1 MNNILLK
8 AEAIYLH
15 PNGELYEYAEND
27 FLNILPETVYAAESF
42 AKKKDYEK
50 AAQAFIYVG
59 YIWGETGN
67 KESAMTAFKNA
78 EKYGMLSGDSITTA
92 RAQYNIAKLL
102 YYECDY
108 DAARYMSDLAD
119 SNYGNNYDEKTYVN
133 NLIANSYIV
142 NKEYDNAEYY
152 LKKSLNYA
160 EAAQSVRAKSMA
172 MNNYSIYYREQ
183 GKYNEAIDILHNCLE
198 TDSTPTRVLMFNL
211 NIGIIYM
218 YMNQYDSA
226 FNYINKSLELS
237 KLTRTKPETETSI
250 YYYLSYITSVH

>member
-42 AKKKDYEK
+42 AIKKDYEK

-92 RAQYNIAKLL
+92 RAEPEHHPKTTYYIDNQFPITINI
-102 YYECDY
+102 
-108 DAARYMSDLAD
+108 
-119 SNYGNNYDEKTYVN
+119 NNYNRFVVASEKDH
-133 NLIANSYIV
+133 
-142 NKEYDNAEYY
+142 K
-152 LKKSLNYA
+152 
-160 EAAQSVRAKSMA
+160 R
-172 MNNYSIYYREQ
+172 R
-183 GKYNEAIDILHNCLE
+183 
-198 TDSTPTRVLMFNL
+198 
-211 NIGIIYM
+211 
-218 YMNQYDSA
+218 
-226 FNYINKSLELS
+226 
-237 KLTRTKPETETSI
+237 
-250 YYYLSYITSVH
+250 